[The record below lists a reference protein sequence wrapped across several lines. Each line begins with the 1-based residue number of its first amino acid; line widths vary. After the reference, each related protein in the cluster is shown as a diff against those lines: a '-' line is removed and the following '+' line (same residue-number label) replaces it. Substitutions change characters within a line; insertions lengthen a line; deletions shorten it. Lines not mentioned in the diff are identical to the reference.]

1 MLEQHRGLKCWK
13 PSFLKLFLR
22 MAGKKN
28 MKNFEATFFNMKDES
43 VVRKEFLARNHTSAL
58 RKANRQITKHVRVLT
73 VDEIEGSQ
81 MSA

>member
-1 MLEQHRGLKCWK
+1 
-13 PSFLKLFLR
+13 

-58 RKANRQITKHVRVLT
+58 RKANRQITKHVRVLS

>member
-1 MLEQHRGLKCWK
+1 
-13 PSFLKLFLR
+13 

-43 VVRKEFLARNHTSAL
+43 VEKKEFLARNHTSAL
-58 RKANRQITKHVRVLT
+58 RKANRQITKHVRVLS
-73 VDEIEGSQ
+73 VEEIEGSQ

>member
-1 MLEQHRGLKCWK
+1 
-13 PSFLKLFLR
+13 

-73 VDEIEGSQ
+73 VDDIEGSQ
-81 MSA
+81 WSG

>member
-1 MLEQHRGLKCWK
+1 
-13 PSFLKLFLR
+13 

-28 MKNFEATFFNMKDES
+28 MKNFEATFFNSKDES

-58 RKANRQITKHVRVLT
+58 RKANRQITKNVRVLS
-73 VDEIEGSQ
+73 VDEIESSQ